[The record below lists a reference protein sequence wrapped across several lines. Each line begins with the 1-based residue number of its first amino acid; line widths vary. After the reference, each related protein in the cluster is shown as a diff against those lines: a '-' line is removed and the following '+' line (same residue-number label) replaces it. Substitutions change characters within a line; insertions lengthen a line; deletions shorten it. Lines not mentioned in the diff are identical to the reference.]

1 MEIFSLPERVRA
13 LVLDIDGTLYSH
25 PGYAESQVRV
35 LVERLARER
44 SWTMEETLA
53 RVAAAEREW
62 TASRGGGRT
71 SLGNAFTAL
80 GVPIETS
87 VRWREELIRPEG
99 HLSPDRL
106 LRKALESLS
115 ASRALACLT
124 NNPGSIGR
132 RTLEALGVSDLVPVV
147 LGLDATGKSKPERE
161 PFIAVLD
168 ALGLP
173 ARDCVSVGDRMD
185 IDINPALGLGMGG
198 ILVRG
203 VEEVL
208 LLPGFLASREETV
221 A

>member
-1 MEIFSLPERVRA
+1 METFSLPERARA
-13 LVLDIDGTLYSH
+13 LILDIDGTLYSH
-25 PGYAESQVRV
+25 PVYADSQVRV

-44 SWTMEETLA
+44 SWTMAEALA

-62 TASRGGGRT
+62 TASRGGART
-71 SLGNAFTAL
+71 SLGNTFIAL

-87 VRWREELIRPEG
+87 VLWREELIRPED
-99 HLSPDRL
+99 HLSPDPL

-132 RTLEALGVSDLVPVV
+132 RTLEALGVADLVPIVV
-147 LGLDATGKSKPERE
+147 GLETTGRSKPERE
-161 PFIAVLD
+161 PFIAVLE
-168 ALGLP
+168 ALRLP
-173 ARDCVSVGDRMD
+173 AYDCVSVGDRMD
-185 IDINPALGLGMGG
+185 VDIRPALGLGMGG

-208 LLPGFLASREETV
+208 LLPGFLASREKTGG
-221 A
+221 